1 MRLLTAIGQKILFP
15 LDYVNSRKWKPYSKI
30 ILKKENSSWV
40 LDEIYQEL
48 SVFLNSIDKKLINER
63 YLYNSKN
70 QILYNLSKYDVL
82 KNIHTYNHKV
92 YFPYFHGRPEN
103 SEEFQLLIS
112 AIKKYHNK
120 IAGIQVPNSLS
131 ENIILETGIQKNKV
145 FKIPIS
151 IDLNKFKNING
162 IDKFFLRSNLEIPK
176 NAFVIGSFQKDGQGW
191 EGGNSPKMIKGPD
204 ILLKSLAKLKYE
216 IKNLFI
222 LLVGP
227 SRGYVIQGLKNL
239 KIPFKHIILNNHYD
253 IYKYY
258 KILDLYMITSREEG
272 GPRALLESMICSIPV
287 VTTNVGM
294 AHDLVKHN
302 FHGWKVDSE
311 DVEGL
316 IFWSK
321 HVYKKPNDLELIIKN
336 GYALA
341 KNNSYQFQKKLWEN
355 FLKI

>member
-1 MRLLTAIGQKILFP
+1 MRLFSAITEKILFP
-15 LDYVNSRKWKPYSKI
+15 IDYLKSSSWKPYSKI
-30 ILKKENSSWV
+30 ILKKEYSSWV

-92 YFPYFHGRPEN
+92 YFPYFHGSPEN
-103 SEEFQLLIS
+103 SEEFKLLIS
-112 AIKKYHNK
+112 VIKKYHHK

-131 ENIILETGIQKNKV
+131 KNIILETGIEKDKV

-151 IDLNKFKNING
+151 IDLDKFKNINSV
-162 IDKFFLRSNLEIPK
+162 DKFFLRNNLEIPK
-176 NAFVIGSFQKDGQGW
+176 NAFVVGSFQKDGHGW
-191 EGGNSPKMIKGPD
+191 KEGNSPKMIKGPD
-204 ILLKSLAKLKYE
+204 ILIKSLAKLNHE
-216 IKNLFI
+216 IKNLFV

-239 KIPFKHIILNNHYD
+239 KIPFKHIILTNHCD
-253 IYKYY
+253 IYKCY
-258 KILDLYMITSREEG
+258 KVLDLYMITSREEG
-272 GPRALLESMICSIPV
+272 GPRALLESMICSIPI

-294 AHDLVKHN
+294 ASDLVKHKV
-302 FHGWKVDSE
+302 HGWKVDSE

-321 HVYKKPNDLELIIKN
+321 YVYKKPIDLEFIIKN
-336 GYALA
+336 GYELA
-341 KNNSYQFQKKLWEN
+341 KNNSYQFQKKLWQD
-355 FLKI
+355 FLK

>member
-1 MRLLTAIGQKILFP
+1 MKLFSTTRQKLLFP
-15 LDYVNSRKWKPYSKI
+15 FDRIVSRKWKPYSKI

-48 SVFLNSIDKKLINER
+48 CVFLNSIDKSLIDER
-63 YLYNSKN
+63 YLHNSKN

-92 YFPYFHGRPEN
+92 YFPYFHGKPES
-103 SEEFQLLIS
+103 SEEFQLLINV
-112 AIKKYHNK
+112 IKKYHYK

-131 ENIILETGIQKNKV
+131 ENIILETGIEKNKV

-151 IDLNKFKNING
+151 IDLNKFKNIDME
-162 IDKFFLRSNLEIPK
+162 DKFFLRTRFEIPK

-191 EGGNSPKMIKGPD
+191 EAGSSPKMIKGPD
-204 ILLKSLAKLKYE
+204 ILIKSLAKLKHE
-216 IKNLFI
+216 IENLFV

-227 SRGYVIQGLKNL
+227 SRGYVIRELKNL
-239 KIPFKHIILNNHYD
+239 KIPFKHVVLADHRD

-258 KILDLYMITSREEG
+258 KMLDLYMITSREEG
-272 GPRALLESMICSIPV
+272 GPRALFESMICSIPV

-294 AHDLVKHN
+294 AADLVKHN
-302 FHGWKVDSE
+302 VHGWKVESE

-321 HVYKKPNDLELIIKN
+321 YVYKKPIDLELITKS
-336 GYALA
+336 GYELA

-355 FLKI
+355 FLK

>member
-1 MRLLTAIGQKILFP
+1 MVLFSTIKQKLLFP
-15 LDYVNSRKWKPYSKI
+15 FDRISSREWKPYSKI

-48 SVFLNSIDKKLINER
+48 CVFLNSIDKRLIDAR
-63 YLYNSKN
+63 YLHNSKN

-92 YFPYFHGRPEN
+92 YFPYFHGKPESN
-103 SEEFQLLIS
+103 EEFQLLINV
-112 AIKKYHNK
+112 IKKYHYK

-131 ENIILETGIQKNKV
+131 ENIILETGIEKNKV

-151 IDLNKFKNING
+151 IDLNKFKNIDVE
-162 IDKFFLRSNLEIPK
+162 DKFFLRNRFEIPK

-191 EGGNSPKMIKGPD
+191 ETGSSPKMIKGPD
-204 ILLKSLAKLKYE
+204 ILIKSLTKLKYE
-216 IKNLFI
+216 IENLFV

-227 SRGYVIQGLKNL
+227 SRGYVIRELKNL
-239 KIPFKHIILNNHYD
+239 KIPFKHVVLADHRD

-258 KILDLYMITSREEG
+258 KMLDLYMITSREEG
-272 GPRALLESMICSIPV
+272 GPRALFETMICSIPV

-294 AHDLVKHN
+294 AADLVKHN
-302 FHGWKVDSE
+302 VHGWKVESE

-321 HVYKKPNDLELIIKN
+321 YVYKKPIDLELITKS
-336 GYALA
+336 GYELA

-355 FLKI
+355 FLK